1 MEVRN
6 SLHLNYLG
14 NVDTIVQ
21 EFQIY
26 FLFRQ
31 RLAEI
36 SLYLCQVK
44 IFVRWKDLRL
54 RYLGLYPASTLDG
67 GKWMADRRGVR

>member
-1 MEVRN
+1 MNIHVKVRN

-31 RLAEI
+31 R
-36 SLYLCQVK
+36 
-44 IFVRWKDLRL
+44 
-54 RYLGLYPASTLDG
+54 
-67 GKWMADRRGVR
+67 